1 MKRIAGVNSR
11 SDIAKEIINELE
23 NNTIAS
29 TQNQQRHK
37 ENIKE

>member
-1 MKRIAGVNSR
+1 MKRLAGVNSR

-37 ENIKE
+37 